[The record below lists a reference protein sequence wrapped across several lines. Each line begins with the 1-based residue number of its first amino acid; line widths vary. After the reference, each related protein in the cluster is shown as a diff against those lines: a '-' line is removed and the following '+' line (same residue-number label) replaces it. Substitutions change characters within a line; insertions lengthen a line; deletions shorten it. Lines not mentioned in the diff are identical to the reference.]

1 VKPPSP
7 EVKEKLVAACKAYA
21 EERIATAREAME
33 NAQRAANAEEKSS
46 AGDKYET
53 GRAMMQRE
61 RDQAA
66 MLLEESLKLLPML
79 ERIKL
84 EATSAG
90 VTTGSIVMSKDVNFF
105 IGISAGVLTV
115 EDSNFIAVAPASPIA
130 QQLLGKKAGD
140 TFLFK
145 KKSHHILWVG

>member
-1 VKPPSP
+1 MKPPSP

-33 NAQRAANAEEKSS
+33 NAQRSANAEEKSS

-66 MLLEESLKLLPML
+66 MLLEESLKLLSIL
-79 ERIKL
+79 ERIKPD
-84 EATSAG
+84 ATSDN
-90 VTTGSIVMSKDVNFF
+90 VITGSIVMSKDVNFF

-115 EDSNFIAVAPASPIA
+115 NDINFIAVAPASPIA
-130 QQLLGKKAGD
+130 QQLLGKAVGD
-140 TFLFK
+140 SFLFK
-145 KKSHHILWVG
+145 GSPHTITWIG